1 MFDVKKK
8 LFQVFFFF
16 FKHIS
21 LFPDSKTNV
30 YLKKTPKTKL
40 LRIEYAQK

>member
-1 MFDVKKK
+1 MFDVKKTF
-8 LFQVFFFF
+8 LGFFF